1 MCDNYQFNISSER
14 NLNKEKKKSKY
25 DQIEFLTIGSDINAI
40 NINYNNK
47 IDKQSKRKRKIRNYV
62 AKKF

>member
-1 MCDNYQFNISSER
+1 MCDNYQFTINSER

-40 NINYNNK
+40 NINYNKK
-47 IDKQSKRKRKIRNYV
+47 IDKQSKRRKKIRNYV
-62 AKKF
+62 AKQF